1 MIKRLARFKIYID
14 RARWYY
20 VLVQFFLILLI
31 YFNSMDFNLD
41 WWHYLIVIL
50 VAFSGMVIV
59 GFIDRRIGL
68 IKEEQRFY
76 AIENP
81 VLADIVRRLKTL
93 EREII

>member
-1 MIKRLARFKIYID
+1 VIKRLARFKIYID

-31 YFNSMDFNLD
+31 YFNSMGLNLD
-41 WWHYLIVIL
+41 WWHYLIVIS
-50 VAFSGMVIV
+50 VAFSGMVVV

-76 AIENP
+76 SIQNP
-81 VLADIVRRLKTL
+81 VLVDIVKRLKSL
-93 EREII
+93 ETKL